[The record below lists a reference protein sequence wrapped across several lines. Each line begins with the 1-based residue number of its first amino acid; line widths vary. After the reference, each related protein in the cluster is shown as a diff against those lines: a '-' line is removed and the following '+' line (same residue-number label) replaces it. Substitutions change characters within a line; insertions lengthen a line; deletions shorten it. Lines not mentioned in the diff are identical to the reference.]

1 MTIVAPGERE
11 VGLKR
16 HYSIVIAM
24 VLSLAAASVNAQSR
38 ATAFGNVRFGETPA
52 HVAEA
57 LAALGMAPYTKIKP
71 DERFPLDQ
79 TFHGTLLGEQ
89 AVVMTLFDGHGAFEK
104 MIVSFLTEE
113 QDCLEFY
120 GQFKDELIEKYG
132 TTTID
137 MQRYDYPY
145 NDGDHVGHEQTA
157 IRFGKAHLAATWKRE
172 DAGDRTGGIALSV
185 EDNLTVRLT
194 YESGKW
200 SAESDR
206 RRRLLNAA
214 F

>member
-1 MTIVAPGERE
+1 MEG
-11 VGLKR
+11 GLKR
-16 HYSIVIAM
+16 QYSIAIAM
-24 VLSLAAASVNAQSR
+24 ALCLAAASAEAQDR
-38 ATAFGNVRFGETPA
+38 ATAFGSVRFGETPA
-52 HVAEA
+52 RVAEA
-57 LAALGMAPYTKIKP
+57 MAAIGLAPYTKIKA

-79 TFHGTLLGEQ
+79 TFQGMLLGEQ
-89 AVVMTLFDGHGAFEK
+89 AVVMTLFDGNGAFEK

-132 TTTID
+132 ATTLD
-137 MQRYDYPY
+137 VHRYDYPFS
-145 NDGDHVGHEQTA
+145 DGDHVGHEQTA
-157 IRFGKAHLAATWKRE
+157 IRFGKGHLAATWKRE
-172 DAGDRTGGIALSV
+172 DAGDHTGGIALSV

-200 SAESDR
+200 SVESDR
-206 RRRLLNAA
+206 RKRLLNAA

>member
-1 MTIVAPGERE
+1 
-11 VGLKR
+11 
-16 HYSIVIAM
+16 M
-24 VLSLAAASVNAQSR
+24 VLSLSAASVNAQSR

-52 HVAEA
+52 RVAEA
-57 LAALGMAPYTKIKP
+57 MAAIGLEPYTKIKA

-79 TFHGTLLGEQ
+79 TFQGTLLGEQ
-89 AVVMTLFDGHGAFEK
+89 TVVMTLFDANGAFEK

-113 QDCLEFY
+113 KDCLEFY

-132 TTTID
+132 TTTVD
-137 MQRYDYPY
+137 VQRYDYPF

-157 IRFGKAHLAATWKRE
+157 IRFGKGHLAATWMRE
-172 DAGDRTGGIALSV
+172 DAGDHTGGIALSV

-206 RRRLLNAA
+206 RKRLLNAA

>member
-1 MTIVAPGERE
+1 
-11 VGLKR
+11 LKR

-24 VLSLAAASVNAQSR
+24 ILSLSAASVNAQSR

-52 HVAEA
+52 RVAEA
-57 LAALGMAPYTKIKP
+57 MAAIGLEPYTKIKA

-89 AVVMTLFDGHGAFEK
+89 TVVMTLFDANGAFEK

-113 QDCLEFY
+113 KDCLEFY

-132 TTTID
+132 TTTLD
-137 MQRYDYPY
+137 LQRYDYPFS
-145 NDGDHVGHEQTA
+145 DGEHVGHEQTA
-157 IRFGKAHLAATWKRE
+157 IRFGKGHLVATWKRE
-172 DAGDRTGGIALSV
+172 DGGDYSGGVALSV

-206 RRRLLNAA
+206 RKRLVNAA